1 MRTAIVVGAGIGGV
15 TAAVALEQCGWQ
27 VTVLE
32 RAQEL
37 GEVGAGIS
45 VWPSAVAVLEE
56 LGVVGV
62 EKAAAA
68 GGAAGMRKPNGRWV
82 VEAADLG
89 VEIPVMI
96 HRAQLHELI
105 TDRFGPAVTVRT
117 GIAVTGLTQHPD
129 GVTITAAGQSIAT
142 TNIPHGVPAGSVE
155 EFQADLVIGADGI
168 RSVTRAALYPEHP
181 GPQYAGYTAYRG
193 IADVD
198 LSDGGGETWG
208 RGHRFGFAELID
220 GRIYWYATANRE
232 PGPPPGPDGIHADV
246 VRQFGD
252 WHEPIPSLLAGT
264 PAETVLQNDI
274 HDLPVPLAPFVNGR
288 VVLLGDAAHA
298 MTPNLGR
305 GACSAIE
312 DAGALAR
319 HLRGTPAP
327 GGADPRS
334 TPDLTTALGRYDAE
348 RRPATAKLIKRSRAV
363 GKLGQLDNGLVCA
376 VRDGLFAVGGKV
388 AALMAGLRARRR
400 GVEQSRV

>member
-56 LGVVGV
+56 LGVIGV

-96 HRAQLHELI
+96 HRAQLHDLI
-105 TDRFGPAVTVRT
+105 TDRFGPAITVRT
-117 GIAVTGLTQHPD
+117 GITVTGLTQQPD
-129 GVTITAAGQSIAT
+129 GATIAT
-142 TNIPHGVPAGSVE
+142 TSQSAATTHGVPAGLVE

-198 LSDGGGETWG
+198 ISDGG
-208 RGHRFGFAELID
+208 
-220 GRIYWYATANRE
+220 
-232 PGPPPGPDGIHADV
+232 
-246 VRQFGD
+246 
-252 WHEPIPSLLAGT
+252 
-264 PAETVLQNDI
+264 
-274 HDLPVPLAPFVNGR
+274 
-288 VVLLGDAAHA
+288 
-298 MTPNLGR
+298 
-305 GACSAIE
+305 
-312 DAGALAR
+312 
-319 HLRGTPAP
+319 
-327 GGADPRS
+327 
-334 TPDLTTALGRYDAE
+334 
-348 RRPATAKLIKRSRAV
+348 
-363 GKLGQLDNGLVCA
+363 
-376 VRDGLFAVGGKV
+376 
-388 AALMAGLRARRR
+388 
-400 GVEQSRV
+400 